1 MPELLIFVG
10 YTIILIIDKVL
21 FDTHALFADNEHA
34 RSGSNP
40 DPANAQFE
48 ESVRNS
54 MSKARSAEMSN
65 DPAELKKSLIEEREE
80 VEDAVKSYLN
90 PHDRFATRM
99 RASMNKGSKAEN
111 GEAVQQNNLF
121 VDQSNVN
128 LSNDKSKLKRIK
140 MFVLI

>member
-1 MPELLIFVG
+1 
-10 YTIILIIDKVL
+10 
-21 FDTHALFADNEHA
+21 
-34 RSGSNP
+34 
-40 DPANAQFE
+40 
-48 ESVRNS
+48 